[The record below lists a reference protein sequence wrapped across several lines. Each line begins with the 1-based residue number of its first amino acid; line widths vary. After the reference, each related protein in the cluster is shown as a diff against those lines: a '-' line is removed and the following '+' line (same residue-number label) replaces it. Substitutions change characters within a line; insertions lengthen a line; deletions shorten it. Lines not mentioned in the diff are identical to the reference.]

1 MLQGSLEEVFVELE
15 VVLVQV
21 ALLGLSEE
29 LFESVFVFD
38 WFVYLGLSAERLR
51 QVFVAAWYQA
61 APRSPPDQ
69 LEEQNLFVAE

>member
-21 ALLGLSEE
+21 ELLGLSEE

-69 LEEQNLFVAE
+69 LEEQNLLVAE

>member
-15 VVLVQV
+15 VALVQV
-21 ALLGLSEE
+21 ALLGLS
-29 LFESVFVFD
+29 ESVFVFD
-38 WFVYLGLSAERLR
+38 WFVYLGLSAERRR

-69 LEEQNLFVAE
+69 LEEQNLIVAE